1 MADEDQMPEV
11 GNVAPDGLLTGDEQ
25 WWQFLDRKTSEGEP
39 DAPAPGDRSGG
50 GEADGGVETDLE
62 LQDVSRPSYRE
73 AGLTPTT
80 HSFRCSNCRGDNP
93 ADLPFCVHCGASPPR
108 RLHERRELLV
118 LDTEADE
125 SLLDYL
131 ADIFEDGAPNL
142 GDAPIRAAMDD
153 PPAFFIVG
161 GYPRQLDSL
170 AERIRELGI
179 DVRSVAP
186 TDPQGA
192 WRREVGESILRD
204 SRQIGLFAAVALA
217 ALAACV
223 MVSGWM
229 MLPGALALWWLY
241 RRRRQWYQKTYRFE
255 AESVLAGLA
264 GLDGSTAAR
273 CRSLLQSL
281 MGSEVQ
287 EYLSACLMEY
297 YALAHRLAPRDDT
310 TGSLGVRARATAR
323 NLIDQVID
331 CCEDYAE
338 IWTLLESR
346 REASAD
352 LGEEQLAKLRKTE
365 KTLRKQMAR
374 MADSLESLRSRTVAA
389 TTRQRQAGSE
399 PELERLVAQVDDE
412 LEVVGET
419 LTDLETLPVEAH

>member
-1 MADEDQMPEV
+1 MDDEDQMPEV

-25 WWQFLDRKTSEGEP
+25 WWQFLDRKTAEGEP
-39 DAPAPGDRSGG
+39 DAPPPGETSRH

-80 HSFRCSNCRGDNP
+80 HSFRCANCRGDNP
-93 ADLPFCVHCGASPPR
+93 ADLPFCVHCGAPPPR
-108 RLHERRELLV
+108 RLHERRDLLV
-118 LDTEADE
+118 LDTDADE

-170 AERIRELGI
+170 AERLRELGI

-192 WRREVGESILRD
+192 WRREIGESILRN

-217 ALAACV
+217 MLAACII
-223 MVSGWM
+223 VSGWM
-229 MLPGALALWWLY
+229 LLPGALALWWLF
-241 RRRRQWYQKTYRFE
+241 RRRRRWYQKTYRFE

-264 GLDGSTAAR
+264 GLDASTAAR

-281 MGSEVQ
+281 TGSEVQ

-310 TGSLGVRARATAR
+310 TGPLGVRARATAR
-323 NLIDQVID
+323 NLIEQVID

-338 IWTLLESR
+338 IWALLESR
-346 REASAD
+346 RKETDD
-352 LGEEQLAKLRKTE
+352 LDSEQLARLRKTE
-365 KTLRKQMAR
+365 KTLREQMAR
-374 MADSLESLRSRTVAA
+374 MADSLESLRGRTVAA
-389 TTRQRQAGSE
+389 TTTQRQAASE
-399 PELERLVAQVDDE
+399 PELERLVEQVDDE
-412 LEVVGET
+412 LQVVGQT
-419 LTDLETLPVEAH
+419 LTELETVQAVEH